1 MVKVFALSSPVMRKG
16 LHVPGSPP
24 TAEADGL
31 DGGATV
37 GEGDGGA
44 TVGEGDGGA
53 TVGEGDGGA
62 TVGEGGATVN
72 EGDGVVT
79 GTVVDE
85 GMVVGYAVMTS
96 LHAASSSAATAR
108 AAARETGLAAR

>member
-53 TVGEGDGGA
+53 TVGEG
-62 TVGEGGATVN
+62 GATVN
-72 EGDGVVT
+72 EGDGVVA

>member
-44 TVGEGDGGA
+44 TVG
-53 TVGEGDGGA
+53 DGGA
-62 TVGEGGATVN
+62 TVGEGGATVGEGGATVD

-96 LHAASSSAATAR
+96 LHAASESAATAR

>member
-37 GEGDGGA
+37 GE
-44 TVGEGDGGA
+44 EDGGA

-72 EGDGVVT
+72 EGGATVNEGDGVVA

>member
-53 TVGEGDGGA
+53 TVGEGGA
-62 TVGEGGATVN
+62 TVD

>member
-37 GEGDGGA
+37 GEEDGGA

-53 TVGEGDGGA
+53 TVGEGGA

-96 LHAASSSAATAR
+96 LHADSSSAATAR